1 MSNFKEADKEIDLK
15 NKVTESFQKNNNEI
29 QESSGSSDFGPNAIE
44 LNGIKNSADE
54 SLPIDNLA
62 QLEAKANVSDKTT
75 EINQIQTLADHR
87 GTDLMQLQSIADG
100 FSEQMYDPIQRK
112 ENNTGLPDDLKSGIE
127 NLSGHSMDDVNVHRN
142 SDKPQQVQAHAYAQG
157 TDIHLGPGQEKHL
170 PHEAWHVVQQKQGR
184 VKPTMQMMKK
194 VNINDDQVL
203 EKEADVMGNR
213 ALNLKSQNQNTA
225 TSQLKKN
232 SVKTVQR
239 VLESQESM
247 TGGLSIKDRKKKLS
261 ENGLTDLPKS
271 KKETNESETE
281 NSDIPDEIVESLITD
296 ENETENSDIPNEI
309 IESLITDENETL
321 NEDLNSNAE
330 VDKPV
335 EIDNS
340 DPVNQNEKS
349 KKTQKDSYSKKEVEV
364 DSVKEKLDVLGYA
377 NTAGS
382 GVNSIAKQA
391 NNLKDNEGFLGLTIA
406 KDEEGFLGLGKVD
419 YQNSVAGS
427 IDPKTGKAQEW
438 VNENPDGSDNP
449 RYQTDDNKTGKL
461 SDEKSDEAEVGA
473 GIKQAGF
480 IFSAIGKLKALMTS
494 FWNIKSG
501 KEDVDLKTGTDIV
514 TNVFEMSKSIAE
526 FVVSTGENAAEKLG
540 GLGEVLGPISAGLAA
555 AKSGVA
561 IYNDQKSLDV
571 IDGII
576 ALQNQDKKSSPE
588 YEKILSSY
596 RQKVS
601 SKRTKDIVNFIFAIA
616 HAISFVFPPAIP
628 VLSGLRSAAGL
639 FMDALEFFNSRV
651 EKAGAKADERIGV
664 EAGDPNDTEDLNHL
678 NALITEKKEDGGSA
692 KSLNIKLMVNQEL
705 QLKEDRKKL
714 INMEDKD
721 SEVYKEQESNIESQD
736 ESLEKQIQEFNS
748 TFAGGLTV
756 SRSDLSGLAK
766 IFLHTMNSL
775 VDEAKNRLSKVQ
787 WVKSFFTSVGKVD
800 LNTQLSKVYP
810 DEIPDEVEFSKLD
823 EISKNYV
830 WEKTDNAIADSVKA
844 RESGKLT
851 EDNAHDNIVKLIM
864 GNKENYK
871 EGINN
876 LMGIDITDIDDK
888 KTSAILKKYLK
899 TNHK

>member
-1 MSNFKEADKEIDLK
+1 MSNYKEADKEIDLK

-75 EINQIQTLADHR
+75 EINHIQTLADQNH
-87 GTDLMQLQSIADG
+87 GTDLMQFQSIADG

-194 VNINDDQVL
+194 VNINDDLVL

-406 KDEEGFLGLGKVD
+406 KDEEGF
-419 YQNSVAGS
+419 
-427 IDPKTGKAQEW
+427 
-438 VNENPDGSDNP
+438 
-449 RYQTDDNKTGKL
+449 
-461 SDEKSDEAEVGA
+461 
-473 GIKQAGF
+473 
-480 IFSAIGKLKALMTS
+480 
-494 FWNIKSG
+494 
-501 KEDVDLKTGTDIV
+501 
-514 TNVFEMSKSIAE
+514 
-526 FVVSTGENAAEKLG
+526 
-540 GLGEVLGPISAGLAA
+540 
-555 AKSGVA
+555 
-561 IYNDQKSLDV
+561 
-571 IDGII
+571 
-576 ALQNQDKKSSPE
+576 
-588 YEKILSSY
+588 
-596 RQKVS
+596 
-601 SKRTKDIVNFIFAIA
+601 
-616 HAISFVFPPAIP
+616 
-628 VLSGLRSAAGL
+628 
-639 FMDALEFFNSRV
+639 
-651 EKAGAKADERIGV
+651 
-664 EAGDPNDTEDLNHL
+664 
-678 NALITEKKEDGGSA
+678 
-692 KSLNIKLMVNQEL
+692 
-705 QLKEDRKKL
+705 
-714 INMEDKD
+714 
-721 SEVYKEQESNIESQD
+721 
-736 ESLEKQIQEFNS
+736 
-748 TFAGGLTV
+748 
-756 SRSDLSGLAK
+756 
-766 IFLHTMNSL
+766 
-775 VDEAKNRLSKVQ
+775 
-787 WVKSFFTSVGKVD
+787 
-800 LNTQLSKVYP
+800 
-810 DEIPDEVEFSKLD
+810 
-823 EISKNYV
+823 
-830 WEKTDNAIADSVKA
+830 
-844 RESGKLT
+844 
-851 EDNAHDNIVKLIM
+851 
-864 GNKENYK
+864 
-871 EGINN
+871 
-876 LMGIDITDIDDK
+876 
-888 KTSAILKKYLK
+888 
-899 TNHK
+899 

>member
-1 MSNFKEADKEIDLK
+1 MSNYKEADKEIDSK
-15 NKVTESFQKNNNEI
+15 NKGAQSFQKNNNEI
-29 QESSGSSDFGPNAIE
+29 QESLGSSDFGPNAIA

-54 SLPIDNLA
+54 SLPINNLA

-75 EINQIQTLADHR
+75 KINHIQTLADHH

-112 ENNTGLPDDLKSGIE
+112 ENNTGLPDNLKSGIE
-127 NLSGHSMDDVNVHRN
+127 NLSGQDLNDVKVHRN
-142 SDKPQQVQAHAYAQG
+142 SDKPQQIQAHAYAQG

-184 VKPTMQMMKK
+184 VKPTMQKKK

-213 ALNLKSQNQNTA
+213 ALNLKLQNKNTA
-225 TSQLKKN
+225 TSQLKKH
-232 SVKTVQR
+232 SSKTVQR

-281 NSDIPDEIVESLITD
+281 NSDILS
-296 ENETENSDIPNEI
+296 EI

-321 NEDLNSNAE
+321 NEDLNSKAE
-330 VDKPV
+330 VAKPI
-335 EIDNS
+335 EIDDS
-340 DPVNQNEKS
+340 DPINQNEKS
-349 KKTQKDSYSKKEVEV
+349 KSTQKDSYTKKEG
-364 DSVKEKLDVLGYA
+364 DSVKDKIDGLGTLA
-377 NTAGS
+377 ALGG
-382 GVNSIAKQA
+382 GVNSIAEQI
-391 NNLKDNEGFLGLTIA
+391 NNSKDNEGFLGLTIST
-406 KDEEGFLGLGKVD
+406 EGEVD
-419 YQNSVAGS
+419 YQNSVAGE
-427 IDPKTGKAQEW
+427 IDSKTGLAKEW
-438 VNENPDGSDNP
+438 KNEKIVGDDENPIYKTEDNE
-449 RYQTDDNKTGKL
+449 TGKL

-473 GIKQAGF
+473 GIAQAGF

-501 KEDVDLKTGTDIV
+501 KESVDLKTGTDIV
-514 TNVFEMSKSIAE
+514 TNVFEMSSSIAK
-526 FVVSTGENAAEKLG
+526 FVVSTGENAAEKLE
-540 GLGEVLGPISAGLAA
+540 GLGGVLGPISAGLAA

-561 IYNDQKSLDV
+561 IYNDQKSLNV

-576 ALQNQDKKSSPE
+576 ALQNNDQKASPE

-678 NALITEKKEDGGSA
+678 NALITEKKSTGNTGSFR
-692 KSLNIKLMVNQEL
+692 SFNIKGMVNQEL

-721 SEVYKEQESNIESQD
+721 SEVFKQQESNIESLD
-736 ESLEKQIQEFNS
+736 ESLEIQIREFNS
-748 TFAGGLTV
+748 GFVGELTI

-800 LNTQLSKVYP
+800 LNTQLSVVYP
-810 DEIPDEVEFSKLD
+810 DGIPDEVEFSKLD

-864 GNKENYK
+864 GNKENYS
-871 EGINN
+871 EGINK
-876 LMGIDITDIDDK
+876 LMGINITETNDK
-888 KTSAILKKYLK
+888 ETRAILKKYLK

>member
-1 MSNFKEADKEIDLK
+1 MSNYKEADKEIDSK
-15 NKVTESFQKNNNEI
+15 NKGAQSFQKNNNEI
-29 QESSGSSDFGPNAIE
+29 QESSGSSDFGPNSIA
-44 LNGIKNSADE
+44 LNGIKNSADQ
-54 SLPIDNLA
+54 SLPINNLA

-75 EINQIQTLADHR
+75 KINHIQTLADQH

-100 FSEQMYDPIQRK
+100 FSEQIYDPIQRK

-142 SDKPQQVQAHAYAQG
+142 SDKPQQIQAHAYAQG

-184 VKPTMQMMKK
+184 VKPTMQMKKK

-213 ALNLKSQNQNTA
+213 ALNLKSQNTA
-225 TSQLKKN
+225 ISQLKKN
-232 SVKTVQR
+232 SSKTVQR

-261 ENGLTDLPKS
+261 ENGLTDLPKA
-271 KKETNESETE
+271 KKEAN
-281 NSDIPDEIVESLITD
+281 

-321 NEDLNSNAE
+321 NEDLNLNAE
-330 VDKPV
+330 VAEPV

-340 DPVNQNEKS
+340 DPINQNEKS
-349 KKTQKDSYSKKEVEV
+349 KSTQKDSYTKKEG
-364 DSVKEKLDVLGYA
+364 DFVKDKIGELYYLD
-377 NTAGS
+377 TAG
-382 GVNSIAKQA
+382 GVVNNIAEQI
-391 NNLKDNEGFLGLTIA
+391 NISKDNEGFLGLTIST
-406 KDEEGFLGLGKVD
+406 EGEVD
-419 YQNSVAGS
+419 YQNSVAGEKEWKNEK
-427 IDPKTGKAQEW
+427 IVGDDKNPIYKTED
-438 VNENPDGSDNP
+438 NE
-449 RYQTDDNKTGKL
+449 TGKL

-473 GIKQAGF
+473 GIAQAGF

-501 KEDVDLKTGTDIV
+501 KESVDLKTGTDIV
-514 TNVFEMSKSIAE
+514 TNVFEMSSSIAK
-526 FVVSTGENAAEKLG
+526 FVVSTGENAAEKLE
-540 GLGEVLGPISAGLAA
+540 GLGGVLGPISAGLAA

-561 IYNDQKSLDV
+561 IYNDQKSLNV

-576 ALQNQDKKSSPE
+576 ALQNNDQKASPE

-601 SKRTKDIVNFIFAIA
+601 SKRTKDVVNFIFAIA

-678 NALITEKKEDGGSA
+678 NALITEKKSTGNTGSFR
-692 KSLNIKLMVNQEL
+692 SFNIKGMVNQEL

-721 SEVYKEQESNIESQD
+721 SEVFKQQESNIESLD
-736 ESLEKQIQEFNS
+736 ESLEIQIREFNS
-748 TFAGGLTV
+748 GFVGELTI

-787 WVKSFFTSVGKVD
+787 WVKKFFISVGKVD
-800 LNTQLSKVYP
+800 LNKQLRVAYP
-810 DEIPDEVEFSKLD
+810 DGIPDELEFSKLD

-830 WEKTDNAIADSVKA
+830 WEKTDKSIADSIKA

-864 GNKENYK
+864 GNKENYS
-871 EGINN
+871 EGINK
-876 LMGIDITDIDDK
+876 LMGINITETNDK
-888 KTSAILKKYLK
+888 ATSAILKKYLK

>member
-1 MSNFKEADKEIDLK
+1 MSNYKEADKEIDSK
-15 NKVTESFQKNNNEI
+15 NKGAQSFQKNNNEI
-29 QESSGSSDFGPNAIE
+29 QESSGSSDFGPNAIA

-54 SLPIDNLA
+54 SLPINNLA

-75 EINQIQTLADHR
+75 KISHIQTLADHH

-100 FSEQMYDPIQRK
+100 FSEQMYDPIQQK
-112 ENNTGLPDDLKSGIE
+112 ENNTGLPDNLKSGIE
-127 NLSGHSMDDVNVHRN
+127 NLSGQDLSDVKVHRN
-142 SDKPQQVQAHAYAQG
+142 SDKPQQIQAHAYAQG

-184 VKPTMQMMKK
+184 VKPTMQKKK

-213 ALNLKSQNQNTA
+213 ALNLKLQNQNTA
-225 TSQLKKN
+225 TSQLKKH
-232 SVKTVQR
+232 SSKTVQR

-281 NSDIPDEIVESLITD
+281 NSDIL
-296 ENETENSDIPNEI
+296 NEI

-321 NEDLNSNAE
+321 NEDLNSKAE
-330 VDKPV
+330 VAKPI
-335 EIDNS
+335 EIDDS
-340 DPVNQNEKS
+340 DPINQNEKS
-349 KKTQKDSYSKKEVEV
+349 KSTQKDSYTKKEG
-364 DSVKEKLDVLGYA
+364 DSVKDKIDGLGTLA
-377 NTAGS
+377 ALGG
-382 GVNSIAKQA
+382 GVNSIAEQI
-391 NNLKDNEGFLGLTIA
+391 NNSKDNEGFLGLTIST
-406 KDEEGFLGLGKVD
+406 EGEVD
-419 YQNSVAGS
+419 YQNSVAGE
-427 IDPKTGKAQEW
+427 IDSKTGLAKEW
-438 VNENPDGSDNP
+438 KNEKIVGDDKNPIYKTEDNE
-449 RYQTDDNKTGKL
+449 TGKL

-473 GIKQAGF
+473 GIAQAGF

-501 KEDVDLKTGTDIV
+501 KESVDLKTGTDIV
-514 TNVFEMSKSIAE
+514 TNVFEMSSSIAK
-526 FVVSTGENAAEKLG
+526 FVVSTGENAAEKLE
-540 GLGEVLGPISAGLAA
+540 GLGGVLGPISAGLAA

-561 IYNDQKSLDV
+561 IYNDQKSLNV

-576 ALQNQDKKSSPE
+576 ALQNNDQKASPE

-678 NALITEKKEDGGSA
+678 NALITEKKSTGNTGSFR
-692 KSLNIKLMVNQEL
+692 SFNIKGMVNQEL

-721 SEVYKEQESNIESQD
+721 SEVFKQQESNIESLD
-736 ESLEKQIQEFNS
+736 ESLEIQIREFNS
-748 TFAGGLTV
+748 GFVGELTI

-800 LNTQLSKVYP
+800 LNTQLSVVYP
-810 DEIPDEVEFSKLD
+810 DGIPDEVEFSKLD

-864 GNKENYK
+864 GNKENYS
-871 EGINN
+871 EGINK
-876 LMGIDITDIDDK
+876 LMGINITETNDK
-888 KTSAILKKYLK
+888 ETRAILKKYLK

>member
-1 MSNFKEADKEIDLK
+1 MSNYKEADKEIDSK
-15 NKVTESFQKNNNEI
+15 NKGAQSFQKNNNEI
-29 QESSGSSDFGPNAIE
+29 QESSGSSDFGPNAIA

-54 SLPIDNLA
+54 SLPINNLA

-75 EINQIQTLADHR
+75 KINHIQTLADHH

-112 ENNTGLPDDLKSGIE
+112 ENNTGLPDNLKSGIE

-142 SDKPQQVQAHAYAQG
+142 SDKPQQIQAHAYAQG

-184 VKPTMQMMKK
+184 VKPTMQMKKK

-213 ALNLKSQNQNTA
+213 ALNLKSQNTA
-225 TSQLKKN
+225 ISQLKKN
-232 SVKTVQR
+232 SSKTVQR

-261 ENGLTDLPKS
+261 ENGLTDLPKA
-271 KKETNESETE
+271 KKEAN
-281 NSDIPDEIVESLITD
+281 

-321 NEDLNSNAE
+321 NEDLNLNAE
-330 VDKPV
+330 VAEPV

-340 DPVNQNEKS
+340 DPINQNEKS
-349 KKTQKDSYSKKEVEV
+349 KSTQKDSYTKKEG
-364 DSVKEKLDVLGYA
+364 DFVKDKIGELYYLD
-377 NTAGS
+377 TAG
-382 GVNSIAKQA
+382 GVVNNIAEQI
-391 NNLKDNEGFLGLTIA
+391 NISKDNEGFLGLTIST
-406 KDEEGFLGLGKVD
+406 EGEVD
-419 YQNSVAGS
+419 YQNSVGGEKEWKNEK
-427 IDPKTGKAQEW
+427 IVGDDKNPIYKTED
-438 VNENPDGSDNP
+438 NE
-449 RYQTDDNKTGKL
+449 TGKL

-473 GIKQAGF
+473 GIAQAGF

-501 KEDVDLKTGTDIV
+501 KESVDLKTGTDIV
-514 TNVFEMSKSIAE
+514 TNVFEMSSSIAK
-526 FVVSTGENAAEKLG
+526 FVVSTGENAAEKLE
-540 GLGEVLGPISAGLAA
+540 GLGGVLGPISAGLAA

-561 IYNDQKSLDV
+561 IYNDQKSLNV

-576 ALQNQDKKSSPE
+576 ALQNNDQKASPE

-601 SKRTKDIVNFIFAIA
+601 SKRTKDVVNFIFAIA

-678 NALITEKKEDGGSA
+678 NALITEKKSTGNTGSFR
-692 KSLNIKLMVNQEL
+692 SFNIKGMVNQEL

-721 SEVYKEQESNIESQD
+721 SEVFKQQESNIESLD
-736 ESLEKQIQEFNS
+736 ESLEIQIREFNS
-748 TFAGGLTV
+748 GFVGELTI

-787 WVKSFFTSVGKVD
+787 WVKKFFISVGKVD
-800 LNTQLSKVYP
+800 LNKQLSVAYP
-810 DEIPDEVEFSKLD
+810 DGIPDELEFSKLD

-830 WEKTDNAIADSVKA
+830 WEKTDKSIADSVKA

-864 GNKENYK
+864 GNKENYS
-871 EGINN
+871 EGINK
-876 LMGIDITDIDDK
+876 LMGINITETNDK
-888 KTSAILKKYLK
+888 ATSAILKKYLK

>member
-1 MSNFKEADKEIDLK
+1 VSNYKEADKEIDSK
-15 NKVTESFQKNNNEI
+15 NKGAQSFQKNNNEI
-29 QESSGSSDFGPNAIE
+29 QESSGSSDFGPNSIA
-44 LNGIKNSADE
+44 LNGIKNSADQ
-54 SLPIDNLA
+54 SLPINNLA

-75 EINQIQTLADHR
+75 KINHIQTLADQH

-100 FSEQMYDPIQRK
+100 FSEQIYDPIQRK

-142 SDKPQQVQAHAYAQG
+142 SDKPQQIQAHAYAQG

-184 VKPTMQMMKK
+184 VKPTMQMKKK

-213 ALNLKSQNQNTA
+213 ALNLKSQNTA
-225 TSQLKKN
+225 ISQLKKN
-232 SVKTVQR
+232 SSKTVQR

-261 ENGLTDLPKS
+261 ENGLTDLPKA
-271 KKETNESETE
+271 KKEAN
-281 NSDIPDEIVESLITD
+281 

-321 NEDLNSNAE
+321 NEDLNLNAE
-330 VDKPV
+330 VAEPV

-340 DPVNQNEKS
+340 DPINQNEKS
-349 KKTQKDSYSKKEVEV
+349 KSTQKDSYTKKEG
-364 DSVKEKLDVLGYA
+364 DFVKDKIGELYYLD
-377 NTAGS
+377 TAG
-382 GVNSIAKQA
+382 GVVNNIAEQI
-391 NNLKDNEGFLGLTIA
+391 NISKDNEGFLGLTIST
-406 KDEEGFLGLGKVD
+406 EGEVD
-419 YQNSVAGS
+419 YQNSVAGEKEWKNEK
-427 IDPKTGKAQEW
+427 IVGDDKNPIYKTED
-438 VNENPDGSDNP
+438 NE
-449 RYQTDDNKTGKL
+449 TGKL

-473 GIKQAGF
+473 GIAQAGF

-501 KEDVDLKTGTDIV
+501 KESVDLKTGTDIV
-514 TNVFEMSKSIAE
+514 TNVFEMSSSIAK
-526 FVVSTGENAAEKLG
+526 FVVSTGENAAEKLE
-540 GLGEVLGPISAGLAA
+540 GLGGVLGPISAGLAA

-561 IYNDQKSLDV
+561 IYNDQKSLNV

-576 ALQNQDKKSSPE
+576 ALQNNDQKASPE

-601 SKRTKDIVNFIFAIA
+601 SKRTKDVVNFIFAIA

-678 NALITEKKEDGGSA
+678 NALITEKKSTGNTGSFR
-692 KSLNIKLMVNQEL
+692 SFNIKGMVNQEL

-721 SEVYKEQESNIESQD
+721 SEVFKQQESNIESLD
-736 ESLEKQIQEFNS
+736 ESLEIQIREFNS
-748 TFAGGLTV
+748 GFVGELTI

-787 WVKSFFTSVGKVD
+787 WVKKFFISVGKVD
-800 LNTQLSKVYP
+800 LNKQLRVAYP
-810 DEIPDEVEFSKLD
+810 DGIPDELEFSKLD

-830 WEKTDNAIADSVKA
+830 WEKTDKSIADSIKA

-864 GNKENYK
+864 GNKENYS
-871 EGINN
+871 EGINK
-876 LMGIDITDIDDK
+876 LMGINITETNDK
-888 KTSAILKKYLK
+888 ATSAILKKYLK

>member
-1 MSNFKEADKEIDLK
+1 MSNYKEADKEIDLK
-15 NKVTESFQKNNNEI
+15 NKGTESFQKNNNEI

-75 EINQIQTLADHR
+75 EINHIQTLADQNH
-87 GTDLMQLQSIADG
+87 GTDLMQFQSIADG

-296 ENETENSDIPNEI
+296 ENETGNSDIPNEI

-382 GVNSIAKQA
+382 GVNSIAEQI
-391 NNLKDNEGFLGLTIA
+391 NNTKDNEGLGGLTVS
-406 KDEEGFLGLGKVD
+406 KEGKVD
-419 YQNSVAGS
+419 YKNTV
-427 IDPKTGKAQEW
+427 
-438 VNENPDGSDNP
+438 V
-449 RYQTDDNKTGKL
+449 DDK
-461 SDEKSDEAEVGA
+461 SKSDEAEVGA
-473 GIKQAGF
+473 GIAQAGY
-480 IFSAIGKLKALMTS
+480 IFSAVGKLKDLMTS

-501 KEDVDLKTGTDIV
+501 KESVDLKTGTDIV
-514 TNVFEMSKSIAE
+514 TNVFEMSSSIAK
-526 FVVSTGENAAEKLG
+526 FVVSTGENAAEKLD
-540 GLGEVLGPISAGLAA
+540 GLGGVLGPISAGLAA

-561 IYNDQKSLDV
+561 IYNDQKSLNV

-576 ALQNQDKKSSPE
+576 ALQNNDQKASPE

-678 NALITEKKEDGGSA
+678 NALITEKKEDGNSGSD
-692 KSLNIKLMVNQEL
+692 SSPNIKGMVNQEL

-721 SEVYKEQESNIESQD
+721 SEVYKQQESNIESQD

-748 TFAGGLTV
+748 AFAGGLTI

-775 VDEAKNRLSKVQ
+775 VDEAKNRLSNLQ

-810 DEIPDEVEFSKLD
+810 DGIPDEVEFSKLD